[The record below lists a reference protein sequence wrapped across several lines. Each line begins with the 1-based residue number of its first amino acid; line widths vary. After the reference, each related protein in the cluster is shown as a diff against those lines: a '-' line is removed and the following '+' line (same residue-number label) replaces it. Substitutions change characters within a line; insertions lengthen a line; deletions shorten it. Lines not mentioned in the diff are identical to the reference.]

1 MSDELTD
8 KITKEHF
15 PAEVPDAAGQC
26 IARGRARLVPESNL
40 GTFLP
45 DNLGAHVDA
54 QLLGPNPVAL
64 QRQNGPVYK
73 VNTFKLGEGT
83 HVSRY
88 FTFRHYGTVGSS
100 GQS

>member
-1 MSDELTD
+1 MLRGNASREVERASCPNRIWEHSCP
-8 KITKEHF
+8 IT
-15 PAEVPDAAGQC
+15 
-26 IARGRARLVPESNL
+26 
-40 GTFLP
+40 
-45 DNLGAHVDA
+45 LGAHVDA